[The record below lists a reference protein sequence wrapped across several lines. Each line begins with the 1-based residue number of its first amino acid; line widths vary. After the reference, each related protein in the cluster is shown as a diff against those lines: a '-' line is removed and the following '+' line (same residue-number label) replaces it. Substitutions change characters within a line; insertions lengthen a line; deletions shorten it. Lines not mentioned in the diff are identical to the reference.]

1 MKIKICGLKF
11 ESNILGLSKL
21 EPDYMGFIF
30 WEKSKRLVTGS
41 TPNLSQTKIKKTGV
55 FVNANFEKIKD
66 KVHAHKL
73 EVVQLHGLESPEFCK
88 KIKNLGIEIIKA
100 FSIDEKF
107 NFNILEKY
115 ELCSDYFLFD
125 TKGKSPGGNGIS
137 FNWDIL
143 RNYKYKKKFFLSGGI
158 GVESIDAIKKIKK
171 LKLPLFCI
179 DINSRFELNPGK
191 KNIELIK
198 SFKNN
203 LENEIQS

>member
-30 WEKSKRLVTGS
+30 WEKSKRLVIGS

-55 FVNANFEKIKD
+55 FVNADFEKIKD
-66 KVHAHKL
+66 KVRVHKL
-73 EVVQLHGLESPEFCK
+73 EAIQLHGLESPEFCE
-88 KIKNLGIEIIKA
+88 KIKNLGVEIIKA
-100 FSIDEKF
+100 FSVDENF

-137 FNWDIL
+137 FDWEIL
-143 RNYKYKKKFFLSGGI
+143 RNYKYEKKFFLSGGI
-158 GVESIDAIKKIKK
+158 SIESINAIKKIKN
-171 LKLPLFCI
+171 LSLPLFCV
-179 DINSRFELNPGK
+179 DINSRFELNPGE

-198 SFKNN
+198 SFKNS
-203 LENEIQS
+203 LENEI

>member
-30 WEKSKRLVTGS
+30 WEKSKRLVIGS

-55 FVNANFEKIKD
+55 FVNADFEKIKD
-66 KVHAHKL
+66 KVRVHKL
-73 EVVQLHGLESPEFCK
+73 EAIQLHGLESPEFCE
-88 KIKNLGIEIIKA
+88 KIKNLGVEIIKA
-100 FSIDEKF
+100 FSIDKNF
-107 NFNILEKY
+107 NFNVLEKY

-137 FNWDIL
+137 FDWEIL
-143 RNYKYKKKFFLSGGI
+143 RNYKYEKKFFLSGGI
-158 GVESIDAIKKIKK
+158 SIESINAIKKIKK
-171 LKLPLFCI
+171 LSLPLFCV
-179 DINSRFELNPGK
+179 DINSRFELNPGE

-198 SFKNN
+198 SFKNR
-203 LENEIQS
+203 LENEI

>member
-198 SFKNN
+198 SFKKN

>member
-30 WEKSKRLVTGS
+30 WEKSKRLVIGS

-55 FVNANFEKIKD
+55 FVNADFEKIRD
-66 KVHAHKL
+66 KVRVHKL
-73 EVVQLHGLESPEFCK
+73 EAIQLHGLESPEFCE
-88 KIKNLGIEIIKA
+88 KIKNLGVEIIKA
-100 FSIDEKF
+100 FSIDENF
-107 NFNILEKY
+107 TFNILEKY

-137 FNWDIL
+137 FDWEIL
-143 RNYKYKKKFFLSGGI
+143 RNYKYEKKFFLSGGI
-158 GVESIDAIKKIKK
+158 GIESINAIKKIKN
-171 LKLPLFCI
+171 LSLPLFCV
-179 DINSRFELNPGK
+179 DINSKFELNPGE

-198 SFKNN
+198 SFKNS
-203 LENEIQS
+203 LKNEI

>member
-30 WEKSKRLVTGS
+30 WEKSKRLVIGS

-55 FVNANFEKIKD
+55 FVNADFEKIKD
-66 KVHAHKL
+66 KVRVHKL
-73 EVVQLHGLESPEFCK
+73 EAIQLHGLESPEFCE
-88 KIKNLGIEIIKA
+88 KIKNLGVEIIKA
-100 FSIDEKF
+100 FSIDENF
-107 NFNILEKY
+107 NFNVLEKY

-137 FNWDIL
+137 FDWEIL
-143 RNYKYKKKFFLSGGI
+143 RNYKYEKKFFLSGGI
-158 GVESIDAIKKIKK
+158 GIESINAIKKIKK
-171 LKLPLFCI
+171 LSLPLFCV
-179 DINSRFELNPGK
+179 DINSRFELNPGE

-198 SFKNN
+198 SFKNR
-203 LENEIQS
+203 LENEI

>member
-11 ESNILGLSKL
+11 ESNILDLSKL

-30 WEKSKRLVTGS
+30 WEKSKRHVKGS

-55 FVNANFEKIKD
+55 FVNADVEKIKD
-66 KVHAHKL
+66 KVHIHKL
-73 EVVQLHGLESPEFCK
+73 EAIQLHGLESPEFCK
-88 KIKNLGIEIIKA
+88 KVKNLGVEIIKA
-100 FSIDEKF
+100 FSIDENF

-137 FNWDIL
+137 FDWEIL
-143 RNYKYKKKFFLSGGI
+143 RNYKYEKKFFLSGGI
-158 GVESIDAIKKIKK
+158 GIESINAIKKIKN
-171 LKLPLFCI
+171 LDLPLFCV

-191 KNIELIK
+191 KNIELVK
-198 SFKNN
+198 SFKNS
-203 LENEIQS
+203 LENEI

>member
-11 ESNILGLSKL
+11 ESNILSLSKL

>member
-30 WEKSKRLVTGS
+30 WEKSKRLVIGS

-55 FVNANFEKIKD
+55 FVNADFEKIKD
-66 KVHAHKL
+66 KVRIHKL
-73 EVVQLHGLESPEFCK
+73 EAIQLHGLESPEFCE
-88 KIKNLGIEIIKA
+88 KIKNLGVEIIKA
-100 FSIDEKF
+100 FSIDENF

-115 ELCSDYFLFD
+115 ELFSDYFLFD

-137 FNWDIL
+137 FDWEIL
-143 RNYKYKKKFFLSGGI
+143 RNYKYEKKFFLSGGI
-158 GVESIDAIKKIKK
+158 GIESINAIKKIKN
-171 LKLPLFCI
+171 LSLPLFCL
-179 DINSRFELNPGK
+179 DINSRFELNPGE

-198 SFKNN
+198 SFKNS
-203 LENEIQS
+203 LENEI

>member
-30 WEKSKRLVTGS
+30 WEKSKRLVIGS

-55 FVNANFEKIKD
+55 FVNADFEKIKD
-66 KVHAHKL
+66 KVRVHKL
-73 EVVQLHGLESPEFCK
+73 KAIQLHGLESPEFCEK
-88 KIKNLGIEIIKA
+88 VKNLGVEIIKA
-100 FSIDEKF
+100 FSIDDNF

-137 FNWDIL
+137 FDWEIL

-158 GVESIDAIKKIKK
+158 GIESLNAIKKIKN
-171 LKLPLFCI
+171 LSLPLFCV
-179 DINSRFELNPGK
+179 DINSRFELNPGE

-198 SFKNN
+198 YFKNS
-203 LENEIQS
+203 LENEI

>member
-11 ESNILGLSKL
+11 ESNIISLSKL

-30 WEKSKRLVTGS
+30 WEKSKRYVKGS
-41 TPNLSQTKIKKTGV
+41 TPNLLETKIKKTGV
-55 FVNANFEKIKD
+55 FVNADFENIKEKIY
-66 KVHAHKL
+66 VHKL
-73 EVVQLHGLESPEFCK
+73 EAIQLHGQESPEFCK
-88 KIKNLGIEIIKA
+88 KIKNLGVEIIKA
-100 FSIDEKF
+100 FSVDENF
-107 NFNILEKY
+107 NFDILEKY
-115 ELCSDYFLFD
+115 DLFSDYFLFD
-125 TKGKSPGGNGIS
+125 TRGKSPGGNGIS
-137 FNWDIL
+137 FNWEIL

-158 GVESIDAIKKIKK
+158 GLESVDAIKKIKN
-171 LKLPLFCI
+171 LDIPLFCI

>member
-30 WEKSKRLVTGS
+30 WEKSKRLVIGS

-55 FVNANFEKIKD
+55 FVNADFEKIKD
-66 KVHAHKL
+66 KVRVHKL
-73 EVVQLHGLESPEFCK
+73 EAIQLHGLESPEFCE
-88 KIKNLGIEIIKA
+88 KIKNLGVEIIKA
-100 FSIDEKF
+100 FSIDENF
-107 NFNILEKY
+107 NFNVLEKY

-137 FNWDIL
+137 FDWEIL
-143 RNYKYKKKFFLSGGI
+143 RNYKYEKKFFLSGGI
-158 GVESIDAIKKIKK
+158 SIESINTIKKIKK
-171 LKLPLFCI
+171 LSLPLFCV
-179 DINSRFELNPGK
+179 DINSRFELNPGE

-198 SFKNN
+198 SFKNR
-203 LENEIQS
+203 LENEI

>member
-30 WEKSKRLVTGS
+30 WEKSKRLVIGS

-55 FVNANFEKIKD
+55 FVNADFEKIKD
-66 KVHAHKL
+66 KVRVHKL
-73 EVVQLHGLESPEFCK
+73 EAIQLHGLESPEFCE
-88 KIKNLGIEIIKA
+88 KIKNLGVEIIKA
-100 FSIDEKF
+100 FSIDENF
-107 NFNILEKY
+107 NFNVLEKY

-137 FNWDIL
+137 FDWEIL
-143 RNYKYKKKFFLSGGI
+143 RNYKYEKKFFLSGGI
-158 GVESIDAIKKIKK
+158 SIESINAIKKIKN
-171 LKLPLFCI
+171 LSLPLFCV
-179 DINSRFELNPGK
+179 DINSRFELNPGE

-198 SFKNN
+198 SFKNS
-203 LENEIQS
+203 LENEI

>member
-30 WEKSKRLVTGS
+30 WEKSKRLVIDS

-66 KVHAHKL
+66 KIRVHKL
-73 EVVQLHGLESPEFCK
+73 EAIQLHGLESPEFCQRTK
-88 KIKNLGIEIIKA
+88 SLGVEIIKA
-100 FSIDEKF
+100 FSVDENF

-137 FNWDIL
+137 FDWEIL
-143 RNYKYKKKFFLSGGI
+143 RNYKYEKKFFLSGGI
-158 GVESIDAIKKIKK
+158 GIESISAIKKIKN
-171 LKLPLFCI
+171 LSLPLFCV
-179 DINSRFELNPGK
+179 DINSRFELNPGE

-198 SFKNN
+198 SFKNS
-203 LENEIQS
+203 LENEI

>member
-30 WEKSKRLVTGS
+30 WEKSKRLVIGS

-55 FVNANFEKIKD
+55 FVNADFEKIKN
-66 KVHAHKL
+66 KFRVHKL
-73 EVVQLHGLESPEFCK
+73 KAIQLHGLESPEFCEK
-88 KIKNLGIEIIKA
+88 VKNLGVEIIKA
-100 FSIDEKF
+100 FSIDDNF

-137 FNWDIL
+137 FDWEIL

-158 GVESIDAIKKIKK
+158 GIESLNAIKKIKN
-171 LKLPLFCI
+171 LSLPLFCV
-179 DINSRFELNPGK
+179 DINSRFELNPGE

-198 SFKNN
+198 YFKNS
-203 LENEIQS
+203 LENEI